1 MQPNEALDVLKT
13 EDALQPK
20 LSRGQFYSLLTA
32 AVIVPAAVLMIVGAW
47 F

>member
-1 MQPNEALDVLKT
+1 MQPNEALEVLKSD
-13 EDALQPK
+13 DALQQK

-32 AVIVPAAVLMIVGAW
+32 AVIVPAVVLMIVGAW